1 MHAVSVSARRCPDS
15 HVDQEVAM
23 LLAQLIDMDELMD
36 LSPEQL
42 REMLVK
48 LDDEVV
54 QGTAGTVSVTE

>member
-1 MHAVSVSARRCPDS
+1 
-15 HVDQEVAM
+15 M